1 MTAFLNYELFFR
13 KDIDGPLILTSPNEV
28 DLHHKNAITF
38 KVGAGMYYLPNEFLT
53 SIEESKILVKNIGWG
68 SNFRDMA
75 SSYEAVLIEYD
86 INP

>member
-13 KDIDGPLILTSPNEV
+13 KDIDGPLMLTSPNDE
-28 DLHHKNAITF
+28 DLLHH
-38 KVGAGMYYLPNEFLT
+38 
-53 SIEESKILVKNIGWG
+53 KILVKNIGWG

-75 SSYEAVLIEYD
+75 SSYIPVLIEYN